1 MCHAIVICFPKLI
14 ETDLTARDSQDK
26 AQLAQS
32 QFAQYM
38 PQGDPTL
45 DSNYSHKQIIM
56 QEASR
61 QLDSREIT
69 GKVMSMNPQELN
81 EEQEAKI
88 QRLIPSE
95 RQDALKKIV
104 YYDHSLD
111 MKRKCEHF
119 MNLVEKIKRKI
130 VLKPFI
136 EIDLARFQEDFRTP
150 PQIMFS
156 FLMTLV
162 ARRSRKAFDGLIEF
176 VERRNELAEMWFY
189 FMEEKLRRRQRAM
202 FKEAR
207 AEALRSREQR
217 QLELEQKN
225 DLVKTQNAARILRNM
240 LRQMGKHQIEDAFLT
255 MKREYRLGQDAE
267 EDLRR
272 QGEVES
278 LRKLA
283 AEAAMRKES
292 SELGIGEGFNY
303 MMEKNSLAK
312 NPVVVESQQE
322 NSQLDNHGYLHRTE
336 TGDTSKLSE
345 AGPDEDKFVLERSR
359 KGPLNMYAEQGSD
372 FEEQSIKSETMNSPE
387 RGDQKEDT
395 VDLTMGET
403 ADEMVHGTEDNH
415 FENEN
420 EESMDTAPKGR
431 QKPTYYL

>member
-1 MCHAIVICFPKLI
+1 
-14 ETDLTARDSQDK
+14 
-26 AQLAQS
+26 
-32 QFAQYM
+32 
-38 PQGDPTL
+38 
-45 DSNYSHKQIIM
+45 
-56 QEASR
+56 
-61 QLDSREIT
+61 
-69 GKVMSMNPQELN
+69 MNPQELN

-95 RQDALKKIV
+95 RQNALKKIV

-119 MNLVEKIKRKI
+119 MNLMEKIKRKI
-130 VLKPFI
+130 ILKPFI
-136 EIDLARFQEDFRTP
+136 EIDLARFEEDFRTP
-150 PQIMFS
+150 PQIIYS

-202 FKEAR
+202 FREAR

-217 QLELEQKN
+217 KRELEQKN
-225 DLVKTQNAARILRNM
+225 DLVKTQTAAKILRNM

-312 NPVVVESQQE
+312 NPVVVESKQE
-322 NSQLDNHGYLHRTE
+322 NSQSDNHGYLHRTE
-336 TGDTSKLSE
+336 TGDTSKKSE
-345 AGPDEDKFVLERSR
+345 GGPDEDKFVLERSR

-372 FEEQSIKSETMNSPE
+372 FEEQSMKSETMNSPE

-403 ADEMVHGTEDNH
+403 ADEMVHGTEENH

-420 EESMDTAPKGR
+420 EESLDTLPKGEHLP
-431 QKPTYYL
+431 KYYLGISLKRNIDRLYLYLYQPEYFLSFENNEKTFPQNLSSSAKANLKSRM